1 MLSFI
6 SPLVV
11 LTLSFNSCVKPA
23 PGINLPAEIIE
34 NVAYGSDPKQKMD
47 IYLPENRSADSTKL
61 IVVIHG
67 GGWNGGDKREYAPYI
82 SELQKRLPGY
92 AYANINYRL
101 CNLNSGSNRFPAQE
115 NDVKA
120 AIEFLRKKSPEYKV
134 SQSMVLLGAS
144 AGAHLA
150 LLQGYKI
157 DKQER
162 VKAVISFFGPS
173 DLIDLYNNPA
183 NPSIPLLLNAVT
195 GTSPTQDKNFYRQSS
210 PINFVTRQSPP
221 TLILHG
227 GKDFLVP
234 EKQST
239 LLKDKLESL
248 GVVNKYVYYPN
259 EGHGWRGDNLF
270 DSLDKIAIFLRQNIN

>member
-1 MLSFI
+1 M
-6 SPLVV
+6 V
-11 LTLSFNSCVKPA
+11 LALSFNSCVKPA
-23 PGINLPAEIIE
+23 PGIHLPTETIE
-34 NVAYGSDPKQKMD
+34 NVAYGSDPKQRMD

-101 CNLNSGSNRFPAQE
+101 YNLNSGNNRFPAQE

-120 AIEFLRKKSPEYKV
+120 AIDFLREKSAEYKF
-134 SQSMVLLGAS
+134 SQSMILLGAS

-157 DKQER
+157 DKPEK

-195 GTSPTQDKNFYRQSS
+195 GTSPTQDKNLYKQSS

-234 EKQST
+234 EKQSI
-239 LLKDKLESL
+239 LLKEKLESM
-248 GVVNKYVYYPN
+248 GVVHEYIYYPN
-259 EGHGWRGDNLF
+259 EGHGWRGENLF
-270 DSLDKIAIFLRQNIN
+270 DSLDKVATFLRRNLN